1 MSSSLIN
8 SAMSGL
14 GAAQAALNTVSNNI
28 SNYNVTGYTRQT
40 TVLSQSLSTMGAGGW
55 IGNGVQVSGV
65 QREYDAFITNQL
77 RAAQT
82 QSSGLN
88 TQYQQMSKID
98 NMLSGSTNT
107 LATTLQSFFTGL
119 QTLVSN
125 AEDPAARQALLGNA
139 NGLVNQFKVTDQ
151 YLRDQDKQV
160 NTAIQSSVEQINNY
174 ASQIANLNNQISR
187 LTGVGAGA
195 APNDLLDQRDQLV
208 SQLNQIV
215 GVEVSVQDGGTYNVS
230 IANGLTLVQG
240 DKANK
245 LAAVSSS
252 ADPSRITVAYVDPVS
267 GTTEIPESQL
277 NNGTLGG
284 MLTFRSQ
291 DLDSA
296 RNRLGQLALTFSDA
310 INKQHGLGFDANGD
324 KGDKFFN
331 IGSPSVLSNAKN
343 PTKTELTAVVSDSTK
358 VQASDYNV
366 VFDGTNWQVTRL
378 SDNAKI
384 TAKTTDDGNGNVTGL
399 EFDGL
404 SVSVKG
410 APQPEKNDSFTI
422 KPVSNAVV
430 NMNVAISDESK
441 LALAGAADNGESDN
455 RNAQAL
461 LDLQNSKAVGGNK
474 SFNDAYASLVSDVG
488 NKTNTLKVTTTTQN
502 NVVTQLSNQQ
512 QSISGV
518 NLDEEYGNLQRFQ
531 QYYLANA
538 QVLQTASTLFDAL
551 LSIR

>member
-28 SNYNVTGYTRQT
+28 SNYNVAGYSRQT
-40 TVLSQSLSTMGAGGW
+40 TVLSQSQSTLSAGGW

-98 NMLSGSTNT
+98 NMLSGTTNT
-107 LATTLQSFFTGL
+107 LATTIQSFFTGL

-125 AEDPAARQALLGNA
+125 SEDPAARQALLGNA
-139 NGLVNQFKVTDQ
+139 SGLVNQFKVTDQ

-195 APNDLLDQRDQLV
+195 TPNDLLDRRDQLV
-208 SQLNQIV
+208 SELNQVV

-230 IANGLTLVQG
+230 IANGLSLVQG
-240 DKANK
+240 DKASK

-252 ADPSRITVAYVDPVS
+252 ADPARITVAYVDPVA
-267 GTTEIPESQL
+267 GNTEIPESQL
-277 NNGTLGG
+277 NSGTLGG
-284 MLTFRSQ
+284 MLTFRTQ

-296 RNRLGQLALTFSDA
+296 RNRLGQLAATFADA
-310 INKQHGLGFDANGD
+310 INQQHAKGIDANGNP
-324 KGDKFFN
+324 GGKFFD
-331 IGSPSVLSNAKN
+331 IGGPSVLSNSHNAAKSTTLAAN
-343 PTKTELTAVVSDSTK
+343 VTDSSQL
-358 VQASDYNV
+358 QASDYKV
-366 VFDGTNWQVTRL
+366 VFNDPDWNITRL
-378 SDNAKI
+378 SDHKKFSA
-384 TAKTTDDGNGNVTGL
+384 AAVVDANGKKSL
-399 EFDGL
+399 SFDGL
-404 SVSVKG
+404 KVEISG
-410 APQPEKNDSFTI
+410 QNPTKNDSFVI
-422 KPVSNAVV
+422 KPVSDAVV
-430 NMNVAISDESK
+430 NMAVPIADEST
-441 LALAGAADNGESDN
+441 LALAGNPSGGESDN
-455 RNAQAL
+455 RNAQAM
-461 LDLQNSKAVGGNK
+461 LDLQNGKLVNGNK

-488 NKTNTLKVTTTTQN
+488 NKTSTLKVTSGTQN
-502 NVVTQLSNQQ
+502 NVVIQLSNQQ

>member
-40 TVLSQSLSTMGAGGW
+40 TVLSQSQSTLGAGGW

-98 NMLSGSTNT
+98 NILSGTTNT
-107 LATTLQSFFTGL
+107 LATTMQSFFTGL

-125 AEDPAARQALLGNA
+125 SEDPAARQALIGNA

-195 APNDLLDQRDQLV
+195 TPNDLLDQRDQLV
-208 SQLNQIV
+208 SELNQIV

-230 IANGLTLVQG
+230 IANGLSLVQG
-240 DKANK
+240 DKTNK

-252 ADPSRITVAYVDPVS
+252 ADPSRITVAYVDSVS
-267 GTTEIPESQL
+267 GTTEIPENQL
-277 NNGTLGG
+277 KNGTLGG

-296 RNRLGQLALTFSDA
+296 RNRLGQLALAFSDA
-310 INKQHGLGFDANGD
+310 INQQHKAGFDADGKPGD
-324 KGDKFFN
+324 AFFKA
-331 IGSPSVLSNAKN
+331 GGPSVLSNAN
-343 PTKTELTAVVSDSTK
+343 NTTKTELTTTVADSSK
-358 VQASDYNV
+358 VQASDYKV
-366 VFDGTNWQVTRL
+366 VFDGTDWQVTRL

-384 TAKTTDDGNGNVTGL
+384 DPKPTKDANGNVTGL
-399 EFDGL
+399 AFDGL
-404 SVSVKG
+404 DITVKG
-410 APQPEKNDSFTI
+410 APQPAKNDSFTV
-422 KPVSNAVV
+422 KPVSNVVV
-430 NMNVAISDESK
+430 NMEVAITDESK
-441 LALAGAADNGESDN
+441 LALAGANDAGESDN

-461 LDLQNSKAVGGNK
+461 LDLQNSKVVSGNK

-488 NKTNTLKVTTTTQN
+488 NKTSTLKVTSTTQN

>member
-28 SNYNVTGYTRQT
+28 SNYNITGYTRQT
-40 TVLSQSLSTMGAGGW
+40 TVLSQSQSTLGAGGW
-55 IGNGVQVSGV
+55 VGNGAYVSGV
-65 QREYDAFITNQL
+65 QREYDSFITNQL

-82 QSSGLN
+82 QSSGLS

-98 NMLSGSTNT
+98 NMLSGTTNT
-107 LATTLQSFFTGL
+107 LATNMQSFFSGL

-125 AEDPAARQALLGNA
+125 SEDPAARQALLGNA
-139 NGLVNQFKVTDQ
+139 SGLVNQFKVTDQ

-174 ASQIANLNNQISR
+174 ASQIANLNTQISR

-208 SQLNQIV
+208 SELNQIV
-215 GVEVSVQDGGTYNVS
+215 GVDVSVQDGGTYNVS
-230 IANGLTLVQG
+230 IANGLSLVQG

-245 LAAVSSS
+245 LAAVNSS
-252 ADPSRITVAYVDPVS
+252 ADPSRITVGYVDTVS

-277 NNGTLGG
+277 KSGSLGG
-284 MLTFRSQ
+284 MLAFRSQ
-291 DLDSA
+291 DLDGA
-296 RNRLGQLALTFSDA
+296 RNRLGQLALTFADA
-310 INKQHGLGFDANGD
+310 INKQHSSGIDANGD
-324 KGDKFFN
+324 VGKDFFKFGGPAVQSN
-331 IGSPSVLSNAKN
+331 TNNASPS
-343 PTKTELTAVVSDSTK
+343 TTLTASMTDSTK
-358 VQASDYNV
+358 VQASDYKV
-366 VFDGTNWQVTRL
+366 IYDGKDWQVTRL
-378 SDNAKI
+378 SDNKQF
-384 TAKTTDDGNGNVTGL
+384 TATVTGQSMS
-399 EFDGL
+399 FDGL
-404 SVSVKG
+404 KLDISG
-410 APQPEKNDSFTI
+410 TAATKNDSFTV
-422 KPVSNAVV
+422 KPVSDAVV
-430 NMNVAISDESK
+430 NMDVLISDESK
-441 LALAGAADNGESDN
+441 LALAGNPSGGDSDN

-461 LDLQNSKAVGGNK
+461 LDLQSAKTVNGNK

-488 NKTNTLKVTTTTQN
+488 NKTSTLKVTSTTQD